1 MNLFWIIIVI
11 LAIQRLLELL
21 IARRN
26 ENFVRAKG
34 AKEYDAKGYKLIVL
48 MHIAF
53 FISLIS
59 EYIFFGKNLSHYW
72 ILLLIIFLLAQI
84 LRYWAIST
92 LGYYWNTKILVT
104 PNTQPI
110 NQGPY
115 KYIRHPNY
123 LAVIVEITVIP
134 LIFSCYFT
142 AVFFSILN
150 LIVLRRRIRI
160 EEQALSTLD
169 PKVSQ

>member
-1 MNLFWIIIVI
+1 MNLFWIIITI
-11 LAIQRLLELL
+11 LPIQRLLELL

-26 ENFVRAKG
+26 ENFVKSKG
-34 AKEYDAKGYKLIVL
+34 AKEYDVKGYKVIVL

-59 EYIFFGKNLSHYW
+59 EYIFFGKDLSHYW
-72 ILLLIIFLLAQI
+72 VLLLITFLVAQI
-84 LRYWAIST
+84 LRYWAISA
-92 LGYYWNTKILVT
+92 LGHYWNTKILVT

-115 KYIRHPNY
+115 KYTRHPNY
-123 LAVIVEITVIP
+123 LAVIVEIAVIP
-134 LIFSCYFT
+134 LLFSCYFT
-142 AVFFSILN
+142 AVFFSLLN

-160 EEQALSTLD
+160 EEQALSTLN
-169 PKVSQ
+169 

>member
-1 MNLFWIIIVI
+1 MNLFWIIIAI
-11 LAIQRLLELL
+11 LAIQRLIELL

-26 ENFVRAKG
+26 ERIVKSNG
-34 AKEYDAKGYKLIVL
+34 AREYDQKGYKLIVL

-59 EYIFFGKNLSHYW
+59 EYVFFGKTLNHYW
-72 ILLLIIFLLAQI
+72 IPLVILFLLAQA
-84 LRYWAIST
+84 LRYWAITS

-104 PNTQPI
+104 PNTSPI
-110 NQGPY
+110 SRGPY

-123 LAVIVEITVIP
+123 LAVIVEIAVIP
-134 LIFSCYFT
+134 LIFSCYLTSIIFT
-142 AVFFSILN
+142 ILN
-150 LIVLRRRIRI
+150 LIVLRRRIQI

-169 PKVSQ
+169 SN

>member
-1 MNLFWIIIVI
+1 MNLFWIIIAI
-11 LAIQRLLELL
+11 LGIQRLIELL

-26 ENFVRAKG
+26 ERIVKSNG
-34 AKEYDAKGYKLIVL
+34 AREYDQKGYKLIVL

-59 EYIFFGKNLSHYW
+59 EYVSFGKTLNHYW
-72 ILLLIIFLLAQI
+72 IPLVILFLLAQA
-84 LRYWAIST
+84 LRYWAITS

-104 PNTQPI
+104 PNTSPI
-110 NQGPY
+110 SRGPY

-123 LAVIVEITVIP
+123 LAVIVEIAVIP
-134 LIFSCYFT
+134 LIFSCYLTSIIFT
-142 AVFFSILN
+142 ILN
-150 LIVLRRRIRI
+150 LIVLRRRIQI

-169 PKVSQ
+169 SK

>member
-1 MNLFWIIIVI
+1 MNLFWIIIAI

-26 ENFVRAKG
+26 ERIARANG
-34 AKEYDAKGYKLIVL
+34 AREYDEKGYKVIVL

-59 EYIFFGKNLSHYW
+59 EYVFFGKSLNRYW
-72 ILLLIIFLLAQI
+72 IALLILFLLAQA

-92 LGYYWNTKILVT
+92 LGYFWNTKILIT
-104 PNTQPI
+104 PNTSPI
-110 NQGPY
+110 SRGPY
-115 KYIRHPNY
+115 KYVRHPNY
-123 LAVIVEITVIP
+123 LAVIAEIAVIP
-134 LIFSCYFT
+134 LIFSCYLTSVIFT
-142 AVFFSILN
+142 ILN

-160 EEQALSTLD
+160 EEDALSTLD
-169 PKVSQ
+169 SKYK

>member
-1 MNLFWIIIVI
+1 MNLFWIIIAI

-26 ENFVRAKG
+26 EKYARAKG
-34 AKEYDAKGYKLIVL
+34 AREYDEKGYKVIVL

-59 EYIFFGKNLSHYW
+59 EYIYLGKTLSHYW
-72 ILLLIIFLLAQI
+72 APLLIIFLLAQV
-84 LRYWAIST
+84 LRYWAISS
-92 LGYYWNTKILVT
+92 LGYYWNTKILIT
-104 PNTQPI
+104 PKTSPI

-123 LAVIVEITVIP
+123 LAVVAEIAVIP
-134 LIFSCYFT
+134 LIFSCYLTAIIFT
-142 AVFFSILN
+142 LLN
-150 LIVLRRRIRI
+150 FIALRRRIRI

-169 PKVSQ
+169 SKN